1 MRIWVGMNTRCTN
14 TNHSTYELYGGRGI
28 RNQFVDYEGFYDWS
42 MLNGYDDALSIDR
55 IDNDGDYHP
64 ENCRWATR
72 TVQSRNSRHCKL
84 SAEDVGMIRAL
95 SEWGVKRSILA
106 DMFQVSEGAIKSI
119 RRGVTWIEVEPVALT

>member
-1 MRIWVGMNTRCTN
+1 MNTRCTN